1 MDMKNKKELRKEIL
15 DIRSSLSD
23 DDVKL
28 HSEAICSRLQ
38 DTEQYRRAENV
49 CLYMPIRNEVDV
61 TLIMERARADGKTVW
76 LPKVRDGVMHFHL
89 YGEETAL
96 ISGAFGIREPDSEN
110 VLVPGGEA
118 LVVMPGA
125 VFSEKRDRIGYGGG
139 YYDRFLEKYGECMT
153 AAVCYDFQITDGVP
167 AEEHDIRPALVV
179 SEKRVIE

>member
-28 HSEAICSRLQ
+28 HSEVICSRLAA
-38 DTEQYRRAENV
+38 TEQYRRAENV

-76 LPKVRDGVMHFHL
+76 LPRVRDGVMHFHL

-110 VLVPGGEA
+110 VLVPGG
-118 LVVMPGA
+118 
-125 VFSEKRDRIGYGGG
+125 
-139 YYDRFLEKYGECMT
+139 
-153 AAVCYDFQITDGVP
+153 
-167 AEEHDIRPALVV
+167 
-179 SEKRVIE
+179 